1 MKTCLLCLKGLRNL
15 KNNNFQHNKAL
26 SEPFIILTDNSQ
38 VFKDKTTFQDIN
50 GLLMT
55 NFTPEDLLLYLYK
68 ETSAAQTAAIE
79 KALKKD
85 WTLREKLA
93 VLKTSM
99 QRLDKIKENPRTEV
113 VLNVLNYA
121 RKKSIEKVK

>member
-1 MKTCLLCLKGLRNL
+1 
-15 KNNNFQHNKAL
+15 
-26 SEPFIILTDNSQ
+26 
-38 VFKDKTTFQDIN
+38 
-50 GLLMT
+50 MT

-99 QRLDKIKENPRTEV
+99 QSLDKIKENPRTEV
-113 VLNVLNYA
+113 VLNFLNYA
-121 RKKSIEKVK
+121 RKKSVEKVK